1 MRIKGV
7 IFDMDGLMV
16 DTEKHYNRCLVRAA
30 NELGYPMEKKH
41 ALLLRSLD
49 HKLAGPL
56 MQKFFGP
63 EYDHEKVLE
72 RYYPYVEEHFA
83 SNDPEVKPGL
93 YQLLDY
99 LEKMG
104 YKRAVATA
112 TNMQRAKDFLTR
124 IGVIDRFECIYSG
137 KMLQNSKPA
146 PDIYLMASEA
156 LGLLPQE
163 CIALE
168 DSPNGVKSAFAAGCK
183 AVMVPDLTEPDE
195 EVKELL
201 YAKADSLDGVIKVL
215 EKSDQEI

>member
-16 DTEKHYNRCLVRAA
+16 DTEKHYNRCLVRSA

-56 MQKFFGP
+56 MQEFFGP

-72 RYYPYVEEHFA
+72 RYYPYVQEHFA
-83 SNDPEVKPGL
+83 ANDPEMKPGL
-93 YQLLDY
+93 IQLLDF
-99 LEKMG
+99 LEENG
-104 YKRAVATA
+104 YKKAVATA

-124 IGVIDRFECIYSG
+124 IGVLDRFECIYSG
-137 KMLQNSKPA
+137 KMLENSKPA

-156 LGLLPQE
+156 LGMKPEE

-168 DSPNGVKSAFAAGCK
+168 DSPNGIKSAYTAGCK
-183 AVMVPDLTEPDE
+183 AVMIPDLTEPDE
-195 EVKELL
+195 ELEKML
-201 YAKADSLDGVIKVL
+201 YAKAESLDKVIAIL
-215 EKSDQEI
+215 ERD